1 MDLYESL
8 FDCSAYY
15 RVAERAVK
23 EFRYYRKDVYSHV
36 RMFLKVVI
44 DCKNSNLMS
53 VILKK
58 MVYLRLVYIYKPI
71 TPEL

>member
-1 MDLYESL
+1 MYLDKPL

-71 TPEL
+71 TP

>member
-1 MDLYESL
+1 MDLYEAF
-8 FDCSAYY
+8 FDGSADDG
-15 RVAERAVK
+15 VAERTVK

-36 RMFLKVVI
+36 RMFLKVVS

-71 TPEL
+71 TPLL

>member
-1 MDLYESL
+1 MDLNKAFL
-8 FDCSAYY
+8 DGSANDGM
-15 RVAERAVK
+15 AERTVK
-23 EFRYYRKDVYSHV
+23 EFGYYRKDVYSHV

-58 MVYLRLVYIYKPI
+58 MVYLQIVYIYKPI
-71 TPEL
+71 TP